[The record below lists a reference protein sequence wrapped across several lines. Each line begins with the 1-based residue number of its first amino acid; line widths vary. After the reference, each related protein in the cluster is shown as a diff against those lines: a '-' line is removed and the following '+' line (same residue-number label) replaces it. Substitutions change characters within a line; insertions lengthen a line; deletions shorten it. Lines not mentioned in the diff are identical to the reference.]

1 MAHKRGGGKFIQKAT
16 ARMKK
21 KGTLGSYGHHSVAQM
36 EKDKAKGGKIGKK
49 ANFALNMARIA
60 KKRKK
65 SGRRR

>member
-1 MAHKRGGGKFIQKAT
+1 MAKGEKFIQKAK

-21 KGTLGSYGHHSVAQM
+21 KGTEGSYGHHSEKQM

-49 ANFALNMARIA
+49 ANFALNMKRINS
-60 KKRKK
+60 KRKK